1 MTDARRAVAATLLPG
16 FEGTTLPEWLE
27 ARLRAGLGGVCLFG
41 ENVTSLPQLRALTSA
56 ILAANPLAVIAID
69 EEGGDVTRLF
79 FDSGSPFPGNAV
91 LGRWDDPA
99 TTEAVGRA
107 VGVHLR
113 DAGCTVT
120 FAPDADINSNPDN
133 PVIGVRSFG
142 AAADLVCRHT
152 AAWVHGVQS
161 VGIAACAKHFPG
173 HGDTAQDSHLA
184 LPVVDRSLD
193 QLRERELRPFA
204 AAIAAGTHTIMTSHI
219 LLPQLDDANPA
230 TFSRGIVRGL
240 LREEL
245 GFDGVIVTDALDMRG
260 ASGETGIPE
269 AAVRALA
276 AGCDLLC
283 IGTKNTDAQLTAI
296 EDAVLTAIDGGRVDV
311 SAVRQ
316 AADRVRALARR
327 LADEREALPTPEA
340 AAPDATTGTAS
351 EGELARVV
359 ASFDVS
365 PAADAWRDANAGSYA
380 VIRMEPLANVAVG
393 VVPWGPFAARSAGAQ
408 ALADLDGHAVVT
420 VTGAEPIDLDRVA
433 SGEAAVLVVGRDN
446 HQHEF
451 VRDAVD
457 GLRGAGRDVLV
468 VDMGWPS
475 DDRRYA
481 DVATFGA
488 SRLLGHALIAWL
500 KKEMGR

>member
-1 MTDARRAVAATLLPG
+1 
-16 FEGTTLPEWLE
+16 
-27 ARLRAGLGGVCLFG
+27 
-41 ENVTSLPQLRALTSA
+41 
-56 ILAANPLAVIAID
+56 
-69 EEGGDVTRLF
+69 
-79 FDSGSPFPGNAV
+79 V

-99 TTEAVGRA
+99 TTETVGHA
-107 VGVHLR
+107 VGVRLR

-120 FAPDADINSNPDN
+120 FAPDADINSNPNN

-142 AAADLVCRHT
+142 SAPDLVARHT

-193 QLRERELRPFA
+193 ELRERELKPFE
-204 AAIAAGTHTIMTSHI
+204 AAIAAGTRSIMTSHI
-219 LLPQLDDANPA
+219 LLPQLDDTNPA
-230 TFSRGIVRGL
+230 TFSRRIIQGL
-240 LREEL
+240 LRDEL

-283 IGTKNTDAQLTAI
+283 IGTKNTDAQLAAI
-296 EDAVLTAIDGGRVDV
+296 EDAVLAAIDDGRLGE
-311 SAVRQ
+311 SAVRK
-316 AADRVRALARR
+316 AADRVRELGHR
-327 LADEREALPTPEA
+327 LADEREVPPTHEA
-340 AAPDATTGTAS
+340 EPSDD
-351 EGELARVV
+351 ELARVV
-359 ASFDVS
+359 AAFDVI
-365 PAADAWRDANAGSYA
+365 PAAAAWRDANAASYA
-380 VIRMEPLANVAVG
+380 VIRMQPLANMAVG
-393 VVPWGPFAARSAGAQ
+393 VVPWGPFAASAGGPRA
-408 ALADLDGHAVVT
+408 AVDLDGHPLLT
-420 VTGAEPIDLDRVA
+420 VTGAEPIDLDAVA
-433 SGEAAVLVVGRDN
+433 DGAAAVLVVGRDN
-446 HQHEF
+446 HQHAF

-457 GLRGAGRDVLV
+457 GLRHAGRDVLV

-488 SRLLGHALIAWL
+488 SRLLGTALMAWL
-500 KKEMGR
+500 KKEMG